1 MVHLKNQPHCSVEE
15 LRDYIE
21 RQFGIVYQSKQSYY
35 DFLKEAGLSWH
46 QTQAVNPK
54 RDEGQVLL
62 KREEIKKK
70 LEERQAEIV
79 SGELIVF
86 AEDECHLVVL
96 WESLGINCI

>member
-1 MVHLKNQPHCSVEE
+1 VEE

-35 DFLKEAGLSWH
+35 DLLKEAGLSWH

-70 LEERQAEIV
+70 TRGA
-79 SGELIVF
+79 SGRNRV
-86 AEDECHLVVL
+86 
-96 WESLGINCI
+96 G